1 MARMIGNL
9 RATGCTFGKRCSCN
23 GMYRDAATTR
33 TTKRR
38 ERNGWKAEVARG
50 EF

>member
-9 RATGCTFGKRCSCN
+9 RQTGCTYGKHCTCS
-23 GMYRDAATTR
+23 GMYRDAKTTR

-38 ERNGWKAEVARG
+38 ERQQWKREVATLDN
-50 EF
+50 

>member
-9 RATGCTFGKRCSCN
+9 RATGCTYGKHCTCS
-23 GMYRDAATTR
+23 GMYRDAKTTR

-38 ERNGWKAEVARG
+38 ERMAWKKEVASDI
-50 EF
+50 

>member
-9 RATGCTFGKRCSCN
+9 RATGCTYGKHCSCN

-38 ERNGWKAEVARG
+38 ERNAWKREVTNG
-50 EF
+50 D